1 MPIRFPEQTSRG
13 SGECATNPLGAV
25 RVGRPGGRV
34 EQHVDRLLRA
44 AGGCGLAFLLVLGV
58 VAVLP
63 RGVRDAVPDPVI
75 GGAVLV
81 LGALGARRVVKGS
94 S

>member
-1 MPIRFPEQTSRG
+1 M
-13 SGECATNPLGAV
+13 
-25 RVGRPGGRV
+25 
-34 EQHVDRLLRA
+34 DRLLRA

-63 RGVRDAVPDPVI
+63 SGVRDALPDAVI

-81 LGALGARRVVKGS
+81 LGALGARRVVKGPS
-94 S
+94 

>member
-1 MPIRFPEQTSRG
+1 M
-13 SGECATNPLGAV
+13 
-25 RVGRPGGRV
+25 
-34 EQHVDRLLRA
+34 DRLLRA
-44 AGGCGLAFLLVLGV
+44 VGGCGLAFLLVLGV

-63 RGVRDAVPDPVI
+63 RGVRDALPDAVI